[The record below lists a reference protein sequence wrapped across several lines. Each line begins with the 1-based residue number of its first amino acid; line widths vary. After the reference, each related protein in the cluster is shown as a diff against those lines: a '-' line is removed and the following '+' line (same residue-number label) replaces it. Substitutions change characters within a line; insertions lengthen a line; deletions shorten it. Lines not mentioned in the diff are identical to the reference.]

1 MGSYRMGKRMNKDNF
16 ETDYATKLEESET
29 KFNLLLEQF
38 RSVLKERDRYKKAC
52 IKLKQEKLLDYTE
65 DECNTVR
72 YK

>member
-1 MGSYRMGKRMNKDNF
+1 MNKDNF

-38 RSVLKERDRYKKAC
+38 RRVLKERDRYKKAC
-52 IKLKQEKLLDYTE
+52 IKLKREKLLDYTE

>member
-1 MGSYRMGKRMNKDNF
+1 MNKDNF
-16 ETDYATKLEESET
+16 ETDYVTKLEESET

-38 RSVLKERDRYKKAC
+38 RRVLKERDRYKKAC
-52 IKLKQEKLLDYTE
+52 IKLKREKLLDYTE

>member
-38 RSVLKERDRYKKAC
+38 RRVLKERDRYKKAC
-52 IKLKQEKLLDYTE
+52 IKLKREKLLDYTE